1 MSEANGADSP
11 TEKQSAT
18 CGCIML
24 VVVLAVF
31 MSLFFWACSACGDD
45 AGEESSTQGDQT
57 GQTYTRNQY
66 SQLAVGM
73 TFDQVDAVMGGGG
86 VMVAQDGVWSTLVY
100 QNIDAAGS
108 QITCTFEYDILVDY
122 SEVGL

>member
-1 MSEANGADSP
+1 MGKANGADSP
-11 TEKQSAT
+11 SEKQSAT

-31 MSLFFWACSACGDD
+31 ISLFFWACSACGDD

-57 GQTYTRNQY
+57 SQMYTRAQY

-73 TFDQVDAVMGGGG
+73 TFEQVDAIMGGGG
-86 VMVAQDGVWSTLVY
+86 IMVAQEDVWSTLVY
-100 QNIDAAGS
+100 QNVDAAGS
-108 QITCTFEYDILVDY
+108 QITCSFEYDILTDY
-122 SEVGL
+122 SEEGL